1 MPLVSDFLK
10 DVDRQWSASA
20 PAPEKTR
27 LRIIG
32 CSALL
37 LQADYARGT
46 KDSDVLESAELPVET
61 KLRLLALAGEGTK
74 LHIRHKHYIE
84 FVPGGLPFL
93 RQTPR
98 WHEQVSLSAELRHF
112 RIEVLD
118 VVDVV
123 VTKLKRLHAD
133 DASDIEAMVE
143 RDLVPHEALITCF
156 REAVDYYGLG
166 AGADDLSRCV
176 TNLHW
181 LERDVLGV
189 PETNIELPD
198 WA

>member
-1 MPLVSDFLK
+1 MKLISDFLVSI
-10 DVDRQWSASA
+10 DERWIPLPSD
-20 PAPEKTR
+20 PPKTR

-46 KDSDVLESAELPVET
+46 KDSDVLESSDLPPQT
-61 KLRLLALAGEGTK
+61 RLRLLQLGGVGTE
-74 LHIRHKHYIE
+74 LHTRHRHYIE
-84 FVPGGLPFL
+84 FVPGGLPLL

-98 WHEQVSLSAELRHF
+98 WHPLPLNATLRHF
-112 RIEVLD
+112 EIEVLD

-123 VTKLKRLHAD
+123 VSKLKRLHAD

-143 RDLVPHEALITCF
+143 RDLVPHAAVLACF
-156 REAVDYYGLG
+156 REAVDLHGLG
-166 AGADDLSRCV
+166 ASAEDLERCLE
-176 TNLHW
+176 NFHW

-189 PETNIELPD
+189 PETDIELPD